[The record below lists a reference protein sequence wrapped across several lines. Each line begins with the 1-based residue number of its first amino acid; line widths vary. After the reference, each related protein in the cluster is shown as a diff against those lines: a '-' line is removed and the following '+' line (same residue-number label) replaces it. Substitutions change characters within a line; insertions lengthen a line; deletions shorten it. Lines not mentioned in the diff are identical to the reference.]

1 MHISGGHKRR
11 TYIEVGLY
19 RPWVNSV
26 SKIKGHS
33 SEMGA
38 TVKDDLDGTI
48 FAYDYTYETTC
59 SMHHDLYMWT
69 DHVT

>member
-1 MHISGGHKRR
+1 
-11 TYIEVGLY
+11 
-19 RPWVNSV
+19 
-26 SKIKGHS
+26 
-33 SEMGA
+33 MGA

-48 FAYDYTYETTC
+48 FAYDYMYKTTC